1 MNVSSIEKIIQEIMI
16 SSEFGEAGSMVSVGS
31 VGNNLKNN
39 NELPQ
44 VSFSCLM
51 GNGFINNNSGIR
63 GGGFGNLSGGMGL
76 SPNPTGMRSAMGN
89 NSLNFTRRVSMPLM
103 PQDAAN
109 HQQQELANRLLN
121 GLGAVNGFNNLQF
134 DWKSP

>member
-1 MNVSSIEKIIQEIMI
+1 MI

-44 VSFSCLM
+44 VSGSCLM
-51 GNGFINNNSGIR
+51 GNGFINNNSGI
-63 GGGFGNLSGGMGL
+63 GGGFENLSGGMGL

-89 NSLNFTRRVSMPLM
+89 NSLNFTGRVSTALM
-103 PQDAAN
+103 P
-109 HQQQELANRLLN
+109 
-121 GLGAVNGFNNLQF
+121 
-134 DWKSP
+134 